1 MRKLLLFLLLLVLL
15 FFLYCFFVR
24 KGGCCIGGTGYGE
37 PKVTKHWISWNILFT
52 PSSAGTSAQ
61 IIHDFEDSLIKY
73 VKGIDPD
80 ASLSFEFHYCPCD
93 SLLTNMDAT
102 LVTGSGLIVTPPPTT
117 PNPGPSGDYTLA
129 KNLDTYM
136 AEISDSAT
144 TVLDSGHI
152 KNRDTAV
159 LIAGTTRTIFDKTLA
174 VIDTGLDT
182 LLYKKI
188 YPNTIWNGNILW
200 QDPAK
205 PTLFDVVL
213 GEPNNTLIDDNEVKH
228 GTAATYI
235 ALSQMQL
242 KKMQHGQMPKIMS
255 IRAFDKDEKGSIYT
269 VSCALS
275 YAIQHKADYINASW
289 GYYGAQDPVLRRYIK
304 TADRA
309 SIRVIAA
316 AGNSPIIHETAKI
329 CKKEKNDLNDLD
341 RLDLKDSLFY
351 PACFAST
358 IDNVVSVTQLSP
370 NTPVVFPNAVPCYY
384 QNYSPKFITVGALDK
399 NPVNNVCCTFSIPF
413 LSRAIEGSSFA
424 TPVATGILM
433 SQVTSKSQN
442 IKLYITTHY
451 SPTPVVGITA
461 PTIFTNEGD
470 LIQYTQK

>member
-1 MRKLLLFLLLLVLL
+1 MRSFLLFLLLLILL

-24 KGGCCIGGTGYGE
+24 KGGCCIGRVESHDTIT
-37 PKVTKHWISWNILFT
+37 TKHWISWNLLFT
-52 PSSAGTSAQ
+52 PTSVGTSAQ
-61 IIHDFEDSLIKY
+61 VIQDFEDTLNKY
-73 VKGIDPD
+73 VKGINPD

-93 SLLTNMDAT
+93 SLLTNIDAT
-102 LVTGSGLIVTPPPTT
+102 LVYGSGNSVPPPPTK

-136 AEISDSAT
+136 AERSDSAIN
-144 TVLDSGHI
+144 VLDSVNI
-152 KNRDTAV
+152 KNRDAAV
-159 LIAGTTRTIFDKTLA
+159 LIAGTTGTIFDKTLA

-182 LLYKKI
+182 FLYKKI

-213 GEPNNTLIDDNEVKH
+213 GEPNNTLIDDNEVRH

-242 KKMQHGQMPKIMS
+242 KKMQNGQMPKIMS
-255 IRAFDKDEKGSIYT
+255 IRAFDKGEKGSIYT

-304 TADRA
+304 IADRA

-329 CKKEKNDLNDLD
+329 CKKLDNDLNDLD
-341 RLDLKDSLFY
+341 RLDIKDSLFY

-370 NTPVVFPNAVPCYY
+370 DAPAVFPNAVPCYY
-384 QNYSPKFITVGALDK
+384 QNYSPKYITVGALDK
-399 NPVNNVCCTFSIPF
+399 NPRNDVCCTFSIPF
-413 LSRAIEGSSFA
+413 MSRAIEGSSFA
-424 TPVATGILM
+424 TPAATGILM

-442 IKLYITTHY
+442 IKLYITTHFK
-451 SPTPVVGITA
+451 PTPVVGITA

-470 LIQYTQK
+470 FIQYIQK